1 VVKLLAPVQLA
12 ERRLPLWWM
21 YLWPYPVY
29 GSREKFERQ
38 EYEKGLFDVDERNK
52 EIDEAISMLKQTQ

>member
-1 VVKLLAPVQLA
+1 
-12 ERRLPLWWM
+12 M